1 MKAVEEEGRRR
12 RWRLVGRG
20 EEKEESGKGA
30 RVETT
35 PWLVGSFDL
44 LPPRP
49 SSCTPFRSLL
59 LTFLCLSPCRVS
71 FFLTSRLL
79 VLRVLACSV
88 ATISMSPSL
97 SLSLCRALLTKRFFF
112 TAVISRFSVR
122 SEGSVFLRSVLCS
135 LVSGLVVSH
144 LRRRGV
150 RHVRIT
156 PSTTT
161 RSLIIRTP
169 VCRDAVFPGSV
180 EFSVS
185 EPMAGFCL
193 LATVHRFQPRIS
205 VQSYFALASSLT
217 LLRRLNRTT

>member
-44 LPPRP
+44 LPPLP

-88 ATISMSPSL
+88 ATISMSSL
-97 SLSLCRALLTKRFFF
+97 SLSLSLPRSPHEEVLLHRGD
-112 TAVISRFSVR
+112 FS
-122 SEGSVFLRSVLCS
+122 FLRPTRRFRLSPVHS
-135 LVSGLVVSH
+135 PFSGLVVSH

-169 VCRDAVFPGSV
+169 VCCDAVFLGSV
-180 EFSVS
+180 EFSAS

-205 VQSYFALASSLT
+205 VQSYFALASSLP